1 MKWLPVQADI
11 ELEVDARTQT
21 VTEDNL
27 ATVTGNTYRIE
38 QSDGTYIYY
47 AFFVYNSTDEVV
59 YNVYAIDL
67 SVAVAE
73 GVLGSYQ
80 DTFDRSFQVD
90 TTAPYFLSVEQKSM
104 KAEEIE
110 TTLVGRRMP
119 HPSAVTLSIRIGARC
134 SSSRR
139 MRPPTIF
146 SFTMFGTMPESDIPS
161 PITRW

>member
-73 GVLGSYQ
+73 GVLAPIRTPS
-80 DTFDRSFQVD
+80 
-90 TTAPYFLSVEQKSM
+90 TALS
-104 KAEEIE
+104 
-110 TTLVGRRMP
+110 RW
-119 HPSAVTLSIRIGARC
+119 
-134 SSSRR
+134 
-139 MRPPTIF
+139 
-146 SFTMFGTMPESDIPS
+146 IPRL
-161 PITRW
+161 PIS